1 MSFWLINAY
10 FVWQAATWQ
19 LWDNC
24 CDNNAKHE
32 RKTWVF
38 FDWSTLILSDRL
50 RLDSCVTIVVTT
62 MLNRTDKQDW
72 VFWLVND
79 YFVRQAATC
88 QLCDNCC
95 NNNAK
100 QDRKTWVFWLTNA
113 YSVWQAATYQLCDNC
128 CDNNAKQDRKTWVF
142 DWSTLILSDRLRL
155 DNCET
160 IVVTTMLN
168 MKEKHEF
175 FWLINA
181 YFVRQAAPCQLCD
194 NCCDNNAKQDRQ
206 TGLSFFDW
214 STIILSDRLRLVNC
228 VTIVVTTML
237 NRTEKH
243 ECFDWPTLI
252 LSDRLRLINC
262 VTIVVTTM
270 LNRTDKHE
278 FLTDQRLFCLTG
290 CALSAVWQ
298 LLWQQC

>member
-1 MSFWLINAY
+1 MS
-10 FVWQAATWQ
+10 
-19 LWDNC
+19 C
-24 CDNNAKHE
+24 
-32 RKTWVF
+32 

-50 RLDSCVTIVVTT
+50 RLVSCVTIVVTT

-175 FWLINA
+175 F
-181 YFVRQAAPCQLCD
+181 
-194 NCCDNNAKQDRQ
+194 
-206 TGLSFFDW
+206 DW
-214 STIILSDRLRLVNC
+214 S
-228 VTIVVTTML
+228 
-237 NRTEKH
+237 
-243 ECFDWPTLI
+243 TLI
-252 LSDRLRLINC
+252 LSDRLRLVSC

-270 LNRTDKHE
+270 LNRTDKQDWV
-278 FLTDQRLFCLTG
+278 FLTGQRLFCQTG
-290 CALSAVWQ
+290 CDLSTVWQ
-298 LLWQQC
+298 LL